1 MGHYV
6 GAVAAG
12 PPTRADEGFAQR
24 LFERVLTAT
33 GEHVSGTGSGF
44 DLKSGWRLTHRDRV
58 RDLLHGAL
66 ARAGFGRRG
75 YDRGEAAR
83 FLARLGPLLD
93 GLERTDGLLADE
105 RSRELLVDLL
115 AFRALGPRH
124 VRLPVTIDG
133 FWHEAARVDAELRTG
148 PAPGLVPQFGTYRI
162 PGREG
167 PITLLGLPTQV
178 VEFFV
183 LEQYAG
189 HRGPEPVEAAE
200 GDVVIDAGGGMGD
213 TALYFA
219 DRVGPE
225 GRVICLEFEPANLA
239 QLRLNLEANP
249 RLAERVE
256 VVEHPLWDRPAE
268 ELRFDPA
275 LGRTS
280 VTGAEGGQSV
290 LTTTIDELVRSGT
303 MDRVDFIKLDVEG
316 AELRALQGA
325 GDTLGR
331 DRPKLAVSVYHH
343 LEDLVE
349 LPGHIAGLDLG
360 YELTLDHFLP
370 APEETVL
377 FARSHSDGA
386 RLAEERS

>member
-1 MGHYV
+1 
-6 GAVAAG
+6 VAAG
-12 PPTRADEGFAQR
+12 LPTRADEGFAQR
-24 LFERVLTAT
+24 LFERVLTAA

-66 ARAGFGRRG
+66 ARAGIGRRG
-75 YDRGEAAR
+75 YDRAQAALL
-83 FLARLGPLLD
+83 LARLAPLID
-93 GLERTDGLLADE
+93 GLERTDRLLADW

-133 FWHEAARVDAELRTG
+133 FWREAARVDSELRIG
-148 PAPGLVPQFGTYRI
+148 PAAGLVPQFGTYRI

-189 HRGPEPVEAAE
+189 RRGPEPVEAEE

-219 DRVGPE
+219 DRVGPR
-225 GRVICLEFEPANLA
+225 GRVVCLEFEAANLA

-249 RLAERVE
+249 RLAERIE
-256 VVEHPLWDRPAE
+256 VVERPLWDRPGE
-268 ELRFDPA
+268 ELRFDSA

-280 VTGAEGGQSV
+280 VTGGEGSQSV
-290 LTTTIDELVRSGT
+290 QTTTIDELVRSGT
-303 MDRVDFIKLDVEG
+303 VDRVDFVKLDVEG
-316 AELRALQGA
+316 AELRALKGG
-325 GDTLGR
+325 GDAIGR

-377 FARSHSDGA
+377 FARSHRDGA
-386 RLAEERS
+386 RLGEERS

>member
-1 MGHYV
+1 MSGYV

-12 PPTRADEGFAQR
+12 PPTRADDGFAQR
-24 LFERVLTAT
+24 LFERLLAAA
-33 GEHVSGTGSGF
+33 GEHVPATGSGF
-44 DLKSGWRLTHRDRV
+44 DPKSGWRLTHRDRA
-58 RDLLHGAL
+58 RDLALALL
-66 ARAGFGRRG
+66 ARAGFARRG
-75 YDRGEAAR
+75 YDAAEAAM
-83 FLARLGPLLD
+83 FLARLAPLLE
-93 GLERTDGLLADE
+93 GLQRTDRLLADE

-124 VRLPVTIDG
+124 VRLPVTIEG
-133 FWHEAARVDAELRTG
+133 FWREAARVDSEMRTG
-148 PAPGLVPQFGTYRI
+148 PASGPVPQFGTYRI

-189 HRGPEPVEAAE
+189 RRGADPVEAEE
-200 GDVVIDAGGGMGD
+200 GNVVIDAGGGMGD

-219 DRVGPE
+219 DRVGAR
-225 GRVICLEFEPANLA
+225 GRVVCVEFEPANLA

-256 VVEHPLWDRPAE
+256 VVERPLWNRAGE
-268 ELRFDPA
+268 ELRFDSA

-280 VTGAEGGQSV
+280 VMGAEGGQSV
-290 LTTTIDELVRSGT
+290 LTTTIDELVSSGT
-303 MDRVDFIKLDVEG
+303 VNRVDFVKLDVEG

-325 GDTLGR
+325 RETIER
-331 DRPKLAVSVYHH
+331 CRPKLAVSVYHH

-349 LPGHIAGLDLG
+349 LPGHIAGLDLA
-360 YELTLDHFLP
+360 YRMSLDHFLP

-377 FARSHSDGA
+377 FAAATQGQG
-386 RLAEERS
+386 